1 MTDLQL
7 LSLLKILGSLHDV
20 ALSEIANGQQ
30 TMMLALEKLFAVHSF
45 SLEEIRRLRAKVNR
59 LIRVE
64 SAEDADGNYVAQPN
78 AQPDDLILEE
88 EI

>member
-1 MTDLQL
+1 MTDLEL
-7 LSLLKILGSLHDV
+7 LSILKTLGATHDV

-45 SLEEIRRLRAKVNR
+45 SLAEIKRLRAKTNR
-59 LIRVE
+59 LIRVHHFF
-64 SAEDADGNYVAQPN
+64 
-78 AQPDDLILEE
+78 DLDPETGDLTEEE